1 MMDNILQFPQTS
13 EIDKQFLQLEKQREL
28 IRQQKKLIAEK
39 NNEQ

>member
-1 MMDNILQFPQTS
+1 MNKIIQFPKTS
-13 EIDKQFLQLEKQREL
+13 EVDKQFLQLEQQREL